1 MPAPG
6 RTVTPMRHRARA
18 AATRAVPGG
27 APGVRAVRGVALA
40 LAALVVGAAVAG
52 CTAAT
57 AAGTAGATA
66 ASTRSAAARTPAPV
80 YGPPSRDAACAA
92 AEHAE
97 QTLQSRQGK
106 DQDNETALDQD
117 FTNFANALSAA
128 AQQEKHPAIA
138 QAMTSL
144 ANDYNAL
151 VESQSGAAQLPDMSQ
166 VQSDGEAFDKAC
178 AP

>member
-1 MPAPG
+1 
-6 RTVTPMRHRARA
+6 
-18 AATRAVPGG
+18 
-27 APGVRAVRGVALA
+27 
-40 LAALVVGAAVAG
+40 VVGAAVAG

-57 AAGTAGATA
+57 AAGTAGTTA
-66 ASTRSAAARTPAPV
+66 ASARPAATRAAASV

-92 AEHAE
+92 AEQAE

-106 DQDNETALDQD
+106 DQNNETALDQD

-128 AQQEKHPAIA
+128 AQEEKHPTVA

-151 VESQSGAAQLPDMSQ
+151 VESQSGGAQLPDMSQ

-178 AP
+178 SP